1 MILTFNFRF
10 LQIFIAQIYYY
21 WIQYMQ
27 CQDQHQIKIIVIQGE
42 MRAVGKMIKWKE
54 ESQMGDFESVGQ
66 PSFYFILFLL
76 SF

>member
-1 MILTFNFRF
+1 MR
-10 LQIFIAQIYYY
+10 
-21 WIQYMQ
+21 

-42 MRAVGKMIKWKE
+42 MGTVGKVIKWKE

-66 PSFYFILFLL
+66 PSFYFILFWL

>member
-1 MILTFNFRF
+1 MR
-10 LQIFIAQIYYY
+10 
-21 WIQYMQ
+21 

-42 MRAVGKMIKWKE
+42 MRTVGKVIKWKE

-66 PSFYFILFLL
+66 HSFYFILFWL